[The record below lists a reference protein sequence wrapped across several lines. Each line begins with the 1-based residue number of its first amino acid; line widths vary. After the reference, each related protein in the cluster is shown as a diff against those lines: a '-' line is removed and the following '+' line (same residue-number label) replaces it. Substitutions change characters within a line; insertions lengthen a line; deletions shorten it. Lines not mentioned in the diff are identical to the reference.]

1 MHAYRT
7 HTCAA
12 LRKSDEGKTVKLSGW
27 VHRKRDHGGVL
38 FIDLRDTHGLTQC
51 VVDQDNPL
59 LAEIEKWRPESVV
72 TVEGRVKPRH
82 AGTENAKMAT
92 GDIEVYIDKAMLQS
106 AAEILPLQVAEEDGA
121 GEDIRLKY
129 RFLDLRREGMHSRVR
144 LRNNVISSMRRR
156 MWDQGFQEF
165 NTPIMTASSPEGARD
180 YLVPSRLHPGKFY
193 ALPQAPQ
200 QFKQLLMVAGFDRY
214 FQIAPCFR
222 DEDGRADRLAEFYQL
237 DVEMSFVT
245 QDEVFATMS
254 PVVGGIFEEFNAWT
268 GTAHKVEW
276 LPNITWHEAM
286 LKYGSD
292 KPDMRNPLVI
302 ADVTEVF
309 KHPDVTFNAFK
320 SVIEKGGVV
329 RAIRA
334 PQVGN
339 LPRSFFDKLND
350 WARGEGAPGLGY
362 ISFQEKVGI
371 EPGSILEKILKVCDQ
386 MGYSYDRSYFENRKV
401 LEGKGPISKF
411 LPDEAINLLAAATG
425 AQEGDAIFF
434 VCDKPEKAAKF
445 AGRAR
450 DKICDDLPE
459 GHASAREKGVYKL
472 LWVVDFPMYEMDEKT
487 GKIDFSHNPFSMP
500 QGGLDALNGPDPLA
514 IRAMQYDCV
523 CNGYELCSGGI
534 RNHRPEIMERAFA
547 LAGYD
552 RAVLEK
558 KFGGMLN
565 AFKFG
570 VPPHGGC
577 AFGIDRIV
585 MLLANEPNLRE
596 VYAFVMNGAYED
608 PMMGAPSEPSEQ
620 QLKDL
625 HLKTVM
631 PVKVQD
637 EKKRA

>member
-27 VHRKRDHGGVL
+27 IHRKRDHGGVL

-51 VVDQDNPL
+51 VVDQDSPL
-59 LAEIEKWRPESVV
+59 LAEIEKWRPESVI

-92 GDIEVYIDKAMLQS
+92 GDIEVYIDKATLQS
-106 AAEILPLQVAEEDGA
+106 AADVLPLQVAEPDGA
-121 GEDIRLKY
+121 GEDVRLKY

-156 MWDQGFQEF
+156 MWDKGFQEF

-245 QDEVFATMS
+245 QEEIFATMS

-268 GTAHKVEW
+268 GTQHRVEW
-276 LPNITWHEAM
+276 LPNMSWHEAM
-286 LKYGSD
+286 LTYGSD
-292 KPDMRNPLVI
+292 KPDLRNPLVI
-302 ADVTEVF
+302 CDVTEVF
-309 KHPDVTFNAFK
+309 KRDDVEFKAFK
-320 SVIEKGGVV
+320 NIIASGGVV
-329 RAIRA
+329 RAIRCPKVA
-334 PQVGN
+334 EQ
-339 LPRSFFDKLND
+339 PRSFFDKLNA
-350 WARGEGAPGLGY
+350 WAQGEGAPGLGY
-362 ISFQEKVGI
+362 IKWDPLPNVSKGETIPSGSDSN
-371 EPGSILEKILKVCDQ
+371 PG
-386 MGYSYDRSYFENRKV
+386 
-401 LEGKGPISKF
+401 GPIAKF
-411 LPDEAINLLAAATG
+411 LSDEALSELRKIADIKS
-425 AQEGDAIFF
+425 GDAVFF
-434 VCDKPEKAAKF
+434 VCDKEEKAAKF

-472 LWVVDFPMYEMDEKT
+472 FWVVDFPMYEMDEKT
-487 GKIDFSHNPFSMP
+487 GKVDFSHNPFSMP

-552 RAVLEK
+552 KAVLEK

-565 AFKFG
+565 AFRFG
-570 VPPHGGC
+570 APPHGGC

-631 PVKVQD
+631 PVKMQD